1 MSWHWS
7 GTSLLLLAGA
17 GYLTACA
24 VYVWRYRRGPTAA
37 SLVVVLAA
45 LAQWGVARAGALAAG
60 DPAIKRVFCDLKY
73 VGLVVLAP
81 AAIVF
86 VLQHAGRLRRP
97 SPLLLGLLAVEPLVI
112 LLALAIPSPRHLLQT
127 CLPSMAPDAAPMVRY
142 GPLFWVHFVYFNA
155 ATWLC
160 LAAFVVT
167 MARTSRPYRRQNAI
181 LLGSLALPLGANLLT
196 LLNFGPFGWVDLP
209 PFAFLLTV
217 VFLGL
222 AVFRFHLLDLRPIAR
237 SRIFQTIG
245 EGVVVLDLG
254 GKVIDA
260 NVAAERLLGLPLA
273 RIVGQPARRVLPAW
287 AGVVQD
293 QLALGDGEA
302 IEEIEMGT
310 STHEVTVSS
319 LTDHLGWPTG
329 QLVVARDVTERRRVE
344 QQLRDSLEREQA
356 STRHL
361 RALDQM
367 KSTFLQAV
375 SHDLRN
381 PLASVLGIAI
391 TLQRR
396 HLELGRDDVADLLH
410 RLSRSARKMD
420 RLLNDLLDLDR
431 LAQPTVTPERECV
444 DLGELVARVVKETT
458 AELLERRPVH
468 VEVCPLLLEVDPPK
482 VERIVENL
490 LANAAR
496 HTPSGTPVWVRVQP
510 RDHGALLVVEDAGPG
525 VPEQL
530 RETIFEPFRQGPAP
544 ASHAPGL
551 GVGLALV
558 RVFAQLHGGSAWV
571 EERQGR
577 GASFR
582 VHLPGGRPVAQAVVG
597 CAEVRAAL
605 DHLARD
611 VLAGLAGRVA
621 ALGAVDPRVAG
632 DAARPGGLGG
642 MAWRVEVAGPL
653 PDVAGHV
660 VQAVAVGA
668 ERPDGR
674 GPRVP
679 VALEVLPGELALP
692 GVGHHP
698 SLGRELVA
706 PAEDGALQATAGGTL
721 PLRLGRKLRSRP
733 GGVGLGVMDDRVA
746 LASAEGAAGPLRA
759 PPARPRDPRPPVA
772 VVAQVDR
779 SPRGLEHQ
787 RARHQ
792 QRGVGVRV
800 VRRVARRHP

>member
-45 LAQWGVARAGALAAG
+45 LAQWGVARVGALAAG

-112 LLALAIPSPRHLLQT
+112 LLALAIPSTRHLFQT
-127 CLPSMAPDAAPMVRY
+127 CLPSMAPSAAPMVRY

-196 LLNFGPFGWVDLP
+196 LLNFGPFGRVDLP
-209 PFAFLLTV
+209 AFAFLLTV
-217 VFLGL
+217 AFLGL
-222 AVFRFHLLDLRPIAR
+222 AVFRFYLLDLRPIAR

-254 GKVIDA
+254 GKVIEA
-260 NVAAERLLGLPLA
+260 NLAAERLLGQPVA
-273 RIVGQPARRVLPAW
+273 RTVAQPAQRLAPAW
-287 AGVVQD
+287 AELVRRQRGN
-293 QLALGDGEA
+293 GGEA
-302 IEEIEMGT
+302 VDEIADNGHI
-310 STHEVTVSS
+310 HEVTVSS

-329 QLVVARDVTERRRVE
+329 QLVVARDVTERRRAE
-344 QQLRDSLEREQA
+344 RQLRDSLEREKASSQQLRDSLEREQA
-356 STRHL
+356 ASQQL

-375 SHDLRN
+375 SHDLRT

-391 TLQRR
+391 TLQR
-396 HLELGRDDVADLLH
+396 HQQQLDAGDAADLLG
-410 RLSRSARKMD
+410 RLGRSAHKMD

-431 LAQPTVTPERECV
+431 LAQPTVSPERELV
-444 DLGELVARVVKETT
+444 DLGELVERMVKDVR
-458 AELLERRPVH
+458 AELLDERPLH
-468 VEVCPLLLEVDPPK
+468 VEFCPLRLEVDPPK

-496 HTPSGTPVWVRVQP
+496 HTPPDTPIWVRIQP
-510 RDHGALLVVEDAGPG
+510 YARGALLIVEDAGPG
-525 VPEQL
+525 VPAPL
-530 RETIFEPFRQGPAP
+530 RETIFQPFRQGPRP
-544 ASHAPGL
+544 NSHAPGL

-558 RVFAQLHGGSAWV
+558 RVFAQLHGGRAWV
-571 EERQGR
+571 QERQGG

-582 VHLPGGRPVAQAVVG
+582 VHLP
-597 CAEVRAAL
+597 
-605 DHLARD
+605 
-611 VLAGLAGRVA
+611 
-621 ALGAVDPRVAG
+621 DPG
-632 DAARPGGLGG
+632 YG
-642 MAWRVEVAGPL
+642 MR
-653 PDVAGHV
+653 
-660 VQAVAVGA
+660 
-668 ERPDGR
+668 
-674 GPRVP
+674 
-679 VALEVLPGELALP
+679 
-692 GVGHHP
+692 
-698 SLGRELVA
+698 
-706 PAEDGALQATAGGTL
+706 
-721 PLRLGRKLRSRP
+721 
-733 GGVGLGVMDDRVA
+733 
-746 LASAEGAAGPLRA
+746 
-759 PPARPRDPRPPVA
+759 
-772 VVAQVDR
+772 
-779 SPRGLEHQ
+779 
-787 RARHQ
+787 
-792 QRGVGVRV
+792 
-800 VRRVARRHP
+800 

>member
-1 MSWHWS
+1 MSWRWS
-7 GTSLLLLAGA
+7 GTSLLLLGGA
-17 GYLTACA
+17 GCLTACA
-24 VYVWRYRRGPTAA
+24 VYGWRYRRSATAA
-37 SLVVVLAA
+37 TSLVVVLAA
-45 LAQWGVARAGALAAG
+45 LVEWSVARAVELAAS
-60 DPAIKRVFCDLKY
+60 DLATRRLFCDLKY
-73 VGLVVLAP
+73 VGLVALAP
-81 AAIVF
+81 ASIIF
-86 VLQHAGRLRRP
+86 VLQYAGRLRRP
-97 SPLLLGLLAVEPLVI
+97 SPVLLGLLAVEPLVV
-112 LLALAIPSPRHLLQT
+112 LAALAIPSTHHLFHT
-127 CLPSMAPDAAPMVRY
+127 YLPSPASGAAPIVRY
-142 GPLFWVHFVYFNA
+142 GPLFWVHFVYFNV

-160 LAAFVVT
+160 LGAFVVT
-167 MARTSRPYRRQNAI
+167 MTRSSRPYRRQNAL
-181 LLGSLALPLGANLLT
+181 LLGSLALPLVAHLLT
-196 LLNFGPFGWVDLP
+196 TLNVVPFGRVDLTR
-209 PFAFLLTV
+209 FAFLLTV
-217 VFLGL
+217 VFMVL

-375 SHDLRN
+375 SHDLRT

-391 TLQRR
+391 TLQRH
-396 HLELGRDDVADLLH
+396 HLELGRDDLADLLH
-410 RLSRSARKMD
+410 RLSKSARKMD

-431 LAQPTVTPERECV
+431 LAQPTVSPERECV
-444 DLGELVARVVKETT
+444 DLGELVERVVKDAS
-458 AELLERRPVH
+458 AELLEHRPVH
-468 VEVCPLLLEVDPPK
+468 VAVCPLRLEVDPPK

-496 HTPSGTPVWVRVQP
+496 HTPPGTPVWVRVKQ
-510 RDHGALLVVEDAGPG
+510 HGNGALLVVDDAGPG
-525 VPEQL
+525 VPPQL
-530 RETIFEPFRQGPAP
+530 RETIFQPFRQGPRP

-571 EERQGR
+571 EDRPGGR

-582 VHLPGGRPVAQAVVG
+582 VHLP
-597 CAEVRAAL
+597 
-605 DHLARD
+605 D
-611 VLAGLAGRVA
+611 
-621 ALGAVDPRVAG
+621 LGYSTG
-632 DAARPGGLGG
+632 
-642 MAWRVEVAGPL
+642 
-653 PDVAGHV
+653 
-660 VQAVAVGA
+660 
-668 ERPDGR
+668 
-674 GPRVP
+674 
-679 VALEVLPGELALP
+679 
-692 GVGHHP
+692 
-698 SLGRELVA
+698 
-706 PAEDGALQATAGGTL
+706 
-721 PLRLGRKLRSRP
+721 
-733 GGVGLGVMDDRVA
+733 
-746 LASAEGAAGPLRA
+746 
-759 PPARPRDPRPPVA
+759 
-772 VVAQVDR
+772 
-779 SPRGLEHQ
+779 
-787 RARHQ
+787 
-792 QRGVGVRV
+792 
-800 VRRVARRHP
+800 

>member
-60 DPAIKRVFCDLKY
+60 DPPIKRVFCDLKY

-112 LLALAIPSPRHLLQT
+112 LLALAIPSTRHLFQT

-245 EGVVVLDLG
+245 EGVVVLDLS
-254 GKVIDA
+254 GKVIEA
-260 NVAAERLLGLPLA
+260 NLAAERLLGQPVA
-273 RIVGQPARRVLPAW
+273 RTVAQPAQRLAPAW
-287 AGVVQD
+287 AELVRRQRGN
-293 QLALGDGEA
+293 GGEA
-302 IEEIEMGT
+302 VDEIADNGHI
-310 STHEVTVSS
+310 HEVTVSS

-329 QLVVARDVTERRRVE
+329 QLVVARDVTERRRAE
-344 QQLRDSLEREQA
+344 RQLRDSLEREKASSQQLRDSLEREQA
-356 STRHL
+356 SSQQL

-375 SHDLRN
+375 SHDLRT
-381 PLASVLGIAI
+381 PLASVLGIAV
-391 TLQRR
+391 TLQR
-396 HLELGRDDVADLLH
+396 HQQELDAGDAADLLQ
-410 RLSRSARKMD
+410 RLSKSAHKMD

-431 LAQPTVTPERECV
+431 LAQPTVSPEREQV
-444 DLGELVARVVKETT
+444 DLGELVERMVKDVR
-458 AELLERRPVH
+458 AELLDERPVH
-468 VEVCPLLLEVDPPK
+468 VELCPLRLEVDPPK

-496 HTPSGTPVWVRVQP
+496 HTPSGTAIWVRMRPHAQ
-510 RDHGALLVVEDAGPG
+510 GALLIVEDAGPG
-525 VPEQL
+525 VPAPL
-530 RETIFEPFRQGPAP
+530 RETIFQPFRQGPTP

-571 EERQGR
+571 EERQGG

-582 VHLPGGRPVAQAVVG
+582 VHLP
-597 CAEVRAAL
+597 
-605 DHLARD
+605 
-611 VLAGLAGRVA
+611 
-621 ALGAVDPRVAG
+621 DPSY
-632 DAARPGGLGG
+632 G
-642 MAWRVEVAGPL
+642 MR
-653 PDVAGHV
+653 
-660 VQAVAVGA
+660 
-668 ERPDGR
+668 
-674 GPRVP
+674 
-679 VALEVLPGELALP
+679 
-692 GVGHHP
+692 
-698 SLGRELVA
+698 
-706 PAEDGALQATAGGTL
+706 
-721 PLRLGRKLRSRP
+721 
-733 GGVGLGVMDDRVA
+733 
-746 LASAEGAAGPLRA
+746 
-759 PPARPRDPRPPVA
+759 
-772 VVAQVDR
+772 
-779 SPRGLEHQ
+779 
-787 RARHQ
+787 
-792 QRGVGVRV
+792 
-800 VRRVARRHP
+800 

>member
-1 MSWHWS
+1 MSWRWS
-7 GTSLLLLAGA
+7 GTSLLLLGGA
-17 GYLTACA
+17 GCLTACA
-24 VYVWRYRRGPTAA
+24 VYGWRYRRSPTAT

-45 LAQWGVARAGALAAG
+45 LVEWSVARAVELAAG
-60 DPAIKRVFCDLKY
+60 DLATRRLFCDLKY
-73 VGLVVLAP
+73 VGLVALAP
-81 AAIVF
+81 ASIIF
-86 VLQHAGRLRRP
+86 VLQYAGRLRRP
-97 SPLLLGLLAVEPLVI
+97 SPVLLGLLAVEPLVV
-112 LLALAIPSPRHLLQT
+112 LAALAIPSTHHLFHT
-127 CLPSMAPDAAPMVRY
+127 YLPSPASGAAPIVRY
-142 GPLFWVHFVYFNA
+142 GPLFWVHFVYFNV

-160 LAAFVVT
+160 LGAFVVT
-167 MARTSRPYRRQNAI
+167 MTRTSRPYRRQNAL
-181 LLGSLALPLGANLLT
+181 LLGSLALPLVAHLLT
-196 LLNFGPFGWVDLP
+196 TLNVVPFGRVDLTR
-209 PFAFLLTV
+209 FAFLLTV
-217 VFLGL
+217 VFMVL

-375 SHDLRN
+375 SHDLRT

-431 LAQPTVTPERECV
+431 LAQPTVSPERERV
-444 DLGELVARVVKETT
+444 DLGELVERVVKDAS
-458 AELLERRPVH
+458 AELLEHRPVH
-468 VEVCPLLLEVDPPK
+468 VAVCPLRLEVDPPK

-496 HTPSGTPVWVRVQP
+496 HTPPGTPVWVRVEQ
-510 RDHGALLVVEDAGPG
+510 HGNGALLVVDDAGPG
-525 VPEQL
+525 VPPQL
-530 RETIFEPFRQGPAP
+530 RETIFQPFRQGPRP

-571 EERQGR
+571 EDRPGGR

-582 VHLPGGRPVAQAVVG
+582 VHLP
-597 CAEVRAAL
+597 
-605 DHLARD
+605 
-611 VLAGLAGRVA
+611 
-621 ALGAVDPRVAG
+621 DPG
-632 DAARPGGLGG
+632 YSTG
-642 MAWRVEVAGPL
+642 
-653 PDVAGHV
+653 
-660 VQAVAVGA
+660 
-668 ERPDGR
+668 
-674 GPRVP
+674 
-679 VALEVLPGELALP
+679 
-692 GVGHHP
+692 
-698 SLGRELVA
+698 
-706 PAEDGALQATAGGTL
+706 
-721 PLRLGRKLRSRP
+721 
-733 GGVGLGVMDDRVA
+733 
-746 LASAEGAAGPLRA
+746 
-759 PPARPRDPRPPVA
+759 
-772 VVAQVDR
+772 
-779 SPRGLEHQ
+779 
-787 RARHQ
+787 
-792 QRGVGVRV
+792 
-800 VRRVARRHP
+800 